1 MRIEV
6 NKRVVV
12 WSDFPYMA
20 RTVSASL
27 SEGYDVA
34 DISFE
39 RGSVQNVA
47 ELQPHLIVLDVPS
60 DGRDIAALCSE
71 LQQNE
76 VTGGIQILLLEGAFD
91 GESRSELPCFGP
103 DAKLLKPFTANGLR
117 ERVES
122 LIRTVPEPEEAALA
136 AAPDQRVAPESITIS
151 DDELDEALDEVL
163 KELKGEAGVSG
174 PDDVELG
181 LDALEVGPEE
191 IDEVPLDEGIGR
203 EESAELLDKAT
214 ISKIRTS
221 SDEDKHLEARTVT
234 EEAEIGGKSTIG
246 DREFMDEMIDGLV
259 DRALERL
266 SVELKASLKRSLGEK
281 MRQMAKRAVQELLPK
296 LSEKLIAEMFKS
308 EREKQ

>member
-1 MRIEV
+1 M

-34 DISFE
+34 AISFD

-91 GESRSELPCFGP
+91 GESRSELPRLGP

-122 LIRTVPEPEEAALA
+122 LVRAAPEPEEAALA
-136 AAPDQRVAPESITIS
+136 AAPDRRVAPESITIS
-151 DDELDEALDEVL
+151 DDELDEALSEAL
-163 KELKGEAGVSG
+163 KELRGEAGVSAL
-174 PDDVELG
+174 DEVELG
-181 LDALEVGPEE
+181 LDALDVGPEE

-234 EEAEIGGKSTIG
+234 EETEIGGKSTIG

-296 LSEKLIAEMFKS
+296 LSERLIAEMFKS
-308 EREKQ
+308 QSEKQ